1 MADDTRSDDE
11 AGGGERAARRRR
23 RALLLVMAAAVT
35 LAGCSSGGSGG
46 GSSAP
51 AATPSGAPAAAEAA
65 RETGLPLET
74 AMLGDAESQAVTQNA
89 LNKIAAKCARD
100 QGYQL
105 TERPP
110 VTAAQLLADRKAQGS
125 GSNPYA
131 QPSAQALKD
140 FGYAGSEH
148 GRDPKPPETGQP
160 PAADAAGRNAETK
173 CAKEAAIRHTAADPA
188 MNAARGRIRELT
200 TQADQQTT
208 ADSRL
213 VAALAQWSGCMRPSG
228 YTYASPTEAE
238 QQFEK
243 VVGAAGAQELAI
255 ARADA
260 ECRSSSR
267 LADVWYQ
274 VRLQV
279 EQRLVEQ
286 NAQVLKDA
294 AEADKRAA
302 QAASQ
307 AAGQA
312 ATG

>member
-1 MADDTRSDDE
+1 MVDDRRSDDE
-11 AGGGERAARRRR
+11 VGGGERAARRRR

-51 AATPSGAPAAAEAA
+51 AAPSGAPAAAGSAPAEAA
-65 RETGLPLET
+65 PEAGMPLET
-74 AMLGDAESQAVTQNA
+74 ATLGDAESQAVIQNA

-100 QGYQL
+100 QGYQI

-110 VTAAQLLADRKAQGS
+110 MTAAQLVAERKTQRGAA
-125 GSNPYA
+125 NPYA
-131 QPSAQALKD
+131 LPPVPALKD
-140 FGYAGSEH
+140 FGYAGSAH

-160 PAADAAGRNAETK
+160 PVADASGSTAETK
-173 CAKEAAIRHTAADPA
+173 CAKEAAARLAADPA
-188 MNAARGRIRELT
+188 METARGRIRELT
-200 TQADQQTT
+200 TQADQQTA

-260 ECRSSSR
+260 ECRTSSR
-267 LADVWYQ
+267 LADVWSQ

-294 AEADKRAA
+294 AEAEKRAA
-302 QAASQ
+302 KAASQ
-307 AAGQA
+307 AA
-312 ATG
+312 TG